1 MNHEFNQAELIL
13 TCKKLYAGPIN
24 PEDFIDPSI
33 FDNYKTKDYHKM
45 YIAEIEKVLK
55 RK

>member
-1 MNHEFNQAELIL
+1 MNHEFNQGELIL

-33 FDNYKTKDYHKM
+33 IDNYKTKDYHKM
-45 YIAEIEKVLK
+45 YTAEIEKVLK